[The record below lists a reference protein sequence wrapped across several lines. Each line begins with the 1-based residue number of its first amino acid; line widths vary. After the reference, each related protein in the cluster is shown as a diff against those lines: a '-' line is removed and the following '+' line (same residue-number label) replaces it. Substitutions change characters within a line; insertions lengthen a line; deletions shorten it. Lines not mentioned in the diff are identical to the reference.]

1 MLKKALMSTTKTWI
15 PKKGQITREWV
26 LIDAKDKI
34 LGRLATRIARILQGK
49 HKPTYTPF
57 LLTGDY
63 VVVVNARHL
72 RLSSNKASKKSYDRY
87 TGFPSGRKEMSFAE
101 LFKRDPAKVLEVAV
115 KGMLPKTR
123 LAKDMYR
130 SLKVYADAEHR
141 HASQNLK
148 KIEV

>member
-1 MLKKALMSTTKTWI
+1 MSSTKTWI

-63 VVVVNARHL
+63 VVVINARHL
-72 RLSSNKASKKSYDRY
+72 RLSANKAAKKSYDRY
-87 TGFPSGRKEMSFAE
+87 TGFPSGRKEMSFNE
-101 LFKRDPAKVLEVAV
+101 LFKRDPAKILEVAV

-130 SLKVYADAEHR
+130 CLKVYADAEHR